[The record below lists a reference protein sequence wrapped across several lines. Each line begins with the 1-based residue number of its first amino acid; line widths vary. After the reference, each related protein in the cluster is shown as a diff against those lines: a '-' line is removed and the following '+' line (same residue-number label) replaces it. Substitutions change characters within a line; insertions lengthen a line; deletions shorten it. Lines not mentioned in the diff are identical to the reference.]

1 MTWASILLG
10 VSMGLA
16 ALFLLIAGAP
26 GHALAML
33 CLGLA
38 AMFFE

>member
-1 MTWASILLG
+1 MSGTSILIG
-10 VSMGLA
+10 GSMGLA
-16 ALFLLIAGAP
+16 SLFLLIAGAP

-38 AMFFE
+38 AMFLE

>member
-1 MTWASILLG
+1 MTITSMVLG
-10 VSMGLA
+10 GNMALA
-16 ALFLLIAGAP
+16 ALFLLVAGAP

-38 AMFFE
+38 AMFLE